1 MYTITS
7 AGLSQRAK
15 TIVEQHLQISSQ
27 LEDFWFFGDKIIGA
41 IFDYRR
47 RLRLTRAIDD
57 NEVFRKIVKVLRK
70 LGKYENLRSSLEA
83 VLFEEVPDL
92 SYLTKS
98 FRVEGNE
105 TDLYLTFVYF
115 RRYTWKKVSEDRHT
129 LEFRIAADDEH
140 GSQDDLA
147 FLCCYFLRLTE
158 FLSTIEVLMKQSN
171 FYDMCK
177 HDMKRTTHT
186 VNEVSGYLMNIL
198 QDMLNRT
205 SHVTHSMSSSSE

>member
-7 AGLSQRAK
+7 AGLSPRAK
-15 TIVEQHLQISSQ
+15 MIVEQHLQISSQ
-27 LEDFWFFGDKIIGA
+27 LEDFWFYGDKIIGA

-47 RLRLTRAIDD
+47 RLRLARAIDD
-57 NEVFRKIVKVLRK
+57 NEAFRKIIKVLRK

-83 VLFEEVPDL
+83 ILFEEVPDL
-92 SYLTKS
+92 SYLTKP

-129 LEFRIAADDEH
+129 LEFKIAADDEQ
-140 GSQDDLA
+140 GAQDDLA
-147 FLCCYFLRLTE
+147 FLCCYFLRLSE
-158 FLSTIEVLMKQSN
+158 FLSTVDLLMKQSE

-177 HDMKRTTHT
+177 HDMKRTAHA
-186 VNEVSGYLMNIL
+186 VNDVSAYVMNIL
-198 QDMLNRT
+198 QNTLIT
-205 SHVTHSMSSSSE
+205 LSSVSTTNE